1 MSTKSYIYSLYVI
14 ILIWSHSKMS
24 DRLGGY
30 EIFSFFVVP
39 RVFRYVEF
47 AFVLL
52 MFGYA
57 YLRRNSV
64 AVTYP
69 KMEMLSII
77 AFVAIGLFSSF
88 VNGVDMT
95 DTVQG
100 LYLFLSPLIVYATSR
115 LLGFG
120 SSEIQFLKRMLLVIL
135 MINILPWMYQV
146 ALILP
151 STQNPDDVRGILSDA
166 HAFAVFFF
174 MMMILYVSEVFSGST
189 KSRDYALFSIILF
202 GIAFSSFNEKASI
215 FIVPTLL
222 AVALLLYKNDILPKI
237 RWTTFIYVG
246 IVIVLFISALGFFQ
260 KYDVAVRTEVIEE
273 ASLDDLGTIL
283 AYVQIPLVFSEV
295 PQAVIYGVGAGNYGS
310 SIAIRRSIDGNPSEL
325 SDRYVGDFDEVGSV
339 GAFAW
344 RTNYFLGLLVEY
356 GFIATYF
363 IIAFYIRIVRQI
375 IELHRSGSLISNGPW
390 GGYAIGSI
398 IFLWMLASV
407 ANISNLDE
415 GLLAFPVMM
424 AAAAVVNIGT
434 ENRRVS

>member
-14 ILIWSHSKMS
+14 ILIWSHGKMS

-39 RVFRYVEF
+39 RAFRYVEF
-47 AFVLL
+47 GFVLL
-52 MFGYA
+52 LFGYA
-57 YLRRNSV
+57 YLKRHKAAV
-64 AVTYP
+64 AFP
-69 KMEMLSII
+69 KMEMLSIV
-77 AFVAIGLFSSF
+77 AFSAIGLFSSL

-100 LYLFLSPLIVYATSR
+100 LYLFLSPLIVYTTSR

-120 SSEIQFLKRMLLVIL
+120 APELHYLKRMLLAVL
-135 MINILPWMYQV
+135 LINILPWMYQV

-174 MMMILYVSEVFSGST
+174 MMMILYVSEVFAGNA
-189 KSRDYALFSIILF
+189 KSRDYALFSVILF
-202 GIAFSSFNEKASI
+202 GIAFSPFNEKASI

-222 AVALLLYKNDILPKI
+222 TVAFLLYKNDILPKI
-237 RWTTFIYVG
+237 RWTTFVYIG

-260 KYDVAVRTEVIEE
+260 KYDVAVRTDVLEE
-273 ASLDDLGTIL
+273 TSLDDLGTIL
-283 AYVQIPLVFSEV
+283 AYVQIPLVLSEV
-295 PQAVIYGVGAGNYGS
+295 PQAAVFGVGAGNYGS

-325 SDRYVGDFDEVGSV
+325 SDRYVGDFEEVGSI

-363 IIAFYIRIVRQI
+363 IIAFYIRIVRQTI
-375 IELHRSGSLISNGPW
+375 KLHRSGSLASNGPW

-415 GLLAFPVMM
+415 GLLAYPVMM

-434 ENRRVS
+434 EYSRVS